1 VIGAG
6 QKWRALEEQVRSV
19 LKEYPDL
26 RLTKGRKVLEVRPSI
41 KWDKGNAI
49 QFLLECLGECAFGS
63 RFWSHGMELLT
74 TAAADVLIV
83 ACHGFLK
90 VLLTVTMS
98 SRYILETIAPTRT
111 RSR

>member
-1 VIGAG
+1 MCDWAG

-26 RLTKGRKVLEVRPSI
+26 RLTKGRKVLEIRPSI

-49 QFLLECLGECAFGS
+49 QFLLECLGECAFGF

-74 TAAADVLIV
+74 
-83 ACHGFLK
+83 GS
-90 VLLTVTMS
+90 LLLLM
-98 SRYILETIAPTRT
+98 Y
-111 RSR
+111 